1 MVPGSS
7 PGGPTKST
15 KGVKMIVERLK
26 QILDTLAAAEADAEK
41 TEAGNAS
48 AGRRVRK
55 VCMEITKELKDLRAL
70 ILEQSK
76 K

>member
-1 MVPGSS
+1 
-7 PGGPTKST
+7 
-15 KGVKMIVERLK
+15 MIVERLK
-26 QILDTLAAAEADAEK
+26 EILENLASVELDAEK
-41 TEAGNAS
+41 CETGNAS

-55 VCMEITKELKDLRAL
+55 ACMEATKELKELRAL